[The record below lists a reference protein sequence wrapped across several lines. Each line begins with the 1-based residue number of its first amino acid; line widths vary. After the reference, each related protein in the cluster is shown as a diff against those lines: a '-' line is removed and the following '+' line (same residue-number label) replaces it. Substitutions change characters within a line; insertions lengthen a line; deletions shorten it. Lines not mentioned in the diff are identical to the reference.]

1 MIKVFVSKVKI
12 ILLAGIICLIC
23 LPSIGLADNQFGVIP
38 FASKYISSYSVE
50 IEAKENGQ
58 VEIYAEL
65 FTIKRVDKLGFE
77 YIKIQKY
84 ENGIWKT
91 LETINEDVYRYN
103 STTASYLS
111 TYQGKTGETYR
122 ALVKFYAGDG
132 SGSDTRIGYSNSV
145 TAKR

>member
-1 MIKVFVSKVKI
+1 MIKVFRNKVKI
-12 ILLAGIICLIC
+12 ILLAVMICLIY
-23 LPSIGLADNQFGVIP
+23 LPSIALADNQFRVMP
-38 FASKYISSYSVE
+38 FASKYISSYDVE
-50 IEAKENGQ
+50 IEAVKNGQ

-65 FTIKRVDKLGFE
+65 FTTKRLDKLGFE

-84 ENGIWKT
+84 ENGIWRVV
-91 LETINEDVYRYN
+91 ETINEDVYKYN

-122 ALVKFYAGDG
+122 TLVKFYAGDG
-132 SGSDTRIGYSNSV
+132 SGSDTRIAYSNSV